1 MRFRRLFSLSESDR
15 RLLEIIQLF
24 IDGRLAD
31 QRIFEWAL
39 NLNERQLVERLAVKI
54 EVDDRVKNIHSPWID
69 AWRILIESWDSGE
82 LPYNNSVDE
91 IDVRYRLSAGDR
103 SGDVIRRIVD
113 LVRPV
118 LAAKPR
124 TSDLFSTNKRK
135 RKTPKAIGDLL
146 SIDITSS
153 HPVDPIELGIGGIAE
168 IPFLVEIA
176 EELDSVISKTLSVAK
191 RIGCD
196 SSEWRIGVP
205 KRVYYVPSSQLSGDE
220 HEPDEFATGI
230 AGVTKLLCAVVRR
243 IAEIDASS
251 ARSFVARWRVA
262 DDMLRKRLWCVMARD
277 EVHATPTQVFD
288 SLIACNQR
296 QFWSLDSA
304 PEVAEVRAV
313 RFADMSTNQQ
323 LSLVAA
329 LKKGPPIS
337 FWGKGGDKAKIEQAR
352 QYRALRELK
361 RIEIGGGTI
370 PKKYAR
376 WYQKEIEKFPE
387 LKAMKDLDED
397 FWSFKRA
404 RWVPPNPDRKF
415 DEVSGSERLSLL
427 EVSLSED
434 RHSWD
439 NDPSERA
446 LDWIR
451 DGNNARALIAD
462 FESSENIGASFPKTW
477 QQFGWSHRPIGQDEA
492 AKLKEE
498 TDAEKVLRLIFVLPV
513 EACAAAIEGLSSWLD
528 SWDAVVK
535 KSHLFMPLW
544 MKLWPI
550 AAAST
555 NADASDEFDPLN
567 TNVRGGDDQDPGD
580 LDTLNTAAG
589 RLVGS
594 FLQACPT
601 FRDEENP
608 FAADADLRA
617 MRDACLS
624 VGGRSELI
632 ARYRFIQELMDYL
645 LAADREWAKRM
656 LLDPLLDDTRE
667 SLILWRALA
676 WHRRFSN
683 VLRIIGHAMIERVS
697 DERLGRDARSTIA
710 VSVVL
715 EILHAFNMQRDPE
728 VQVNDVTQ
736 MLRSA
741 SDDVRVE
748 VAKLLEQ
755 FVSNMSAPKEDE
767 ALRKSAE
774 ELFRDSIRPFL
785 ERVWPQESGL
795 STPAV
800 ARGFSDLPAS
810 CKDEFTEAVQA
821 IYRFLV
827 PFESWSLFDYGM
839 KDRNNADSLEV
850 VDNPQS
856 ARALLD
862 LLDATISGADGV
874 AFPMELGTALE
885 KISSIAPTLAHRPA
899 FRRLATLAR
908 R

>member
-15 RLLEIIQLF
+15 RLLETIQLF
-24 IDGRLAD
+24 INGRLAD

-39 NLNERQLVERLAVKI
+39 KLNERQLVERLAIQV
-54 EVDDRVKNIHSPWID
+54 EVDHRAKNINSPWID
-69 AWRILIESWDSGE
+69 AWRILMESWDSGD
-82 LPYNNSVDE
+82 LPDSNSVDE
-91 IDVRYRLSAGDR
+91 IDVRHRLAAGDR
-103 SGDVIRRIVD
+103 SGDVARRIVD
-113 LVRPV
+113 LVRPI
-118 LAAKPR
+118 LAAKSKD
-124 TSDLFSTNKRK
+124 SDLFSTSKSKRK
-135 RKTPKAIGDLL
+135 APKTVDDLL
-146 SIDITSS
+146 SINITSS
-153 HPVDPIELGIGGIAE
+153 HPVDPSELGIGGVSE

-176 EELDSVISKTLSVAK
+176 EDLDSVISKTLSIAK
-191 RIGCD
+191 RIGHD
-196 SSEWRIGVP
+196 SSEWRVGVP

-230 AGVTKLLCAVVRR
+230 AGATKLLCAVVRR
-243 IAEIDASS
+243 IAEINASS
-251 ARSFVARWRVA
+251 ASAFVARWRVA
-262 DDMLRKRLWCVMARD
+262 DDMIRKRLWCVMARD
-277 EVHATPTQVFD
+277 ETHATPTQVFD

-304 PEVAEVRAV
+304 PEVAEVRAL
-313 RFADMSTNQQ
+313 RFADMSTDQQ
-323 LSLVAA
+323 LALVSR
-329 LKKGPPIS
+329 LKKGPPVS
-337 FWGKGGDKAKIEQAR
+337 FWGKGGDQAKVERAR
-352 QYRALRELK
+352 QYRAVRELK

-370 PKKYAR
+370 PKKYAK
-376 WYQKEIEKFPE
+376 WYQEGLEKFPE
-387 LKAMKDLDED
+387 LKVMKELDED

-404 RWVPPNPDRKF
+404 RWVPRNPDRKF
-415 DEVSGSERLSLL
+415 DDVSGSERLTLL
-427 EVSLSED
+427 EASLSED

-439 NDPSERA
+439 DDPAERA
-446 LDWIR
+446 SDWIQE
-451 DGNNARALIAD
+451 GNNARALIAD
-462 FESSENIGASFPKTW
+462 FEATENGGASFPKTW
-477 QQFGWSHRPIGQDEA
+477 QRFGWSHRPRSQDEA
-492 AKLKEE
+492 AKLEE
-498 TDAEKVLRLIFVLPV
+498 GPDAEKVLRLISVLPV

-528 SWDAVVK
+528 TWDTVVE
-535 KSHLFMPLW
+535 KSPLFRPLW

-567 TNVRGGDDQDPGD
+567 TNVRGGDEQNPGD

-594 FLQACPT
+594 FIQACPT
-601 FRDEENP
+601 FSAGENP
-608 FAADADLRA
+608 FEADAELGA

-624 VGGRSELI
+624 AGGRSELI
-632 ARYRFIQELMDYL
+632 ARYRFIQDLMDYL
-645 LAADREWAKRM
+645 LAADSEWAKRM
-656 LLDPLLDDTRE
+656 LLNPLLDDTRE

-676 WHRRFSN
+676 WRRRFSN
-683 VLRIIGHAMIERVS
+683 VLKIIGHAMIERVS
-697 DERLGRDARSTIA
+697 DERLGRDTRSTIA

-715 EILHAFNMQRDPE
+715 EVLHAFNMQRDAE
-728 VQVNDVTQ
+728 VQVNDATQ

-767 ALRKSAE
+767 PDRKSAE

-800 ARGFSDLPAS
+800 ARGLSDLPAS
-810 CKDEFTEAVQA
+810 CKGEFAEAVQA
-821 IYRFLV
+821 IHRFLV
-827 PFESWSLFDYGM
+827 PFESWSLFDYGLR
-839 KDRNNADSLEV
+839 DRNNADSLEV
-850 VDNPQS
+850 VDNPQNAS
-856 ARALLD
+856 ALLD

-885 KISSIAPTLAHRPA
+885 KISSIAPMLSQRPA